1 MNFQKLHINTNNFN
15 FDKCLDLQFPNE
27 QNNNEVNNLE
37 STYLNMII
45 KNQIDPNLFSLNP
58 QNFLELYTK
67 NNTNNQIEYTRINP
81 FQENDSLLLNY
92 GKKLNNLINI
102 SNNLLLKKKKREKKE
117 KKKTKNHIHTKFA
130 TDNLYRK
137 CRSLVLNYTLEYL
150 NYQIKKIYEGNIG
163 NGINIKKLLDI
174 NQEQK
179 SQNTIKEFNDLKNK
193 TLKEIFS
200 SIISTKY
207 TSYLP
212 NHNELI
218 IHKALMDKDEN
229 KRKKFTKLFNL
240 TFADCIQ
247 KFLGNDNSEDSE
259 GFQLFDNIKYKLKET
274 NEYIIKIKEAL
285 IKFGKK
291 KEHFKRKIKK
301 IKK

>member
-1 MNFQKLHINTNNFN
+1 MNFQKLNINSNYYLPDQIRNNDVYN
-15 FDKCLDLQFPNE
+15 IESSYNDRVY
-27 QNNNEVNNLE
+27 QNSLE
-37 STYLNMII
+37 
-45 KNQIDPNLFSLNP
+45 FSSYSYNP
-58 QNFLELYTK
+58 QNMPELI
-67 NNTNNQIEYTRINP
+67 TNHNSSHINYIKYCPSIDNSYSNQII
-81 FQENDSLLLNY
+81 DY
-92 GKKLNNLINI
+92 GKQINNLINLN
-102 SNNLLLKKKKREKKE
+102 NNLLIKKRKLEEKKE
-117 KKKTKNHIHTKFA
+117 NNNHKHTKYSS
-130 TDNLYRK
+130 DNLQRRCK
-137 CRSLVLNYTLEYL
+137 SLVLSNTLEYL

-163 NGINIKKLLDI
+163 NGIHIKKLLDI

-274 NEYIIKIKEAL
+274 NEYIIKMKEAL